1 LKAFEYQHGGEIIF
15 GNGRISE
22 VGSLVSRYG
31 RRCLIVSGPKK
42 GALRDLYPI
51 VGDLLEHLGL
61 DWEHF
66 DGVLPNPTVDLISSG
81 AKLAKKFNADVILGI
96 GGGSSLDAAKAI
108 AVEATHEGTSWD
120 YLFFKQKPSSKT
132 LPVVAVGTTSGSGS
146 QATQVAVITDTA
158 SRNKSALANAYLIP
172 RIAIVDPQLTL
183 SVPPMVT
190 ATTGFDVFC
199 HAFES
204 ILNPRSNVA
213 TELFAWEA
221 LRRVIGDLP
230 MAVQEGANLAARTSM
245 AWADTLAGMSIC
257 GAGVALPNG
266 IAMAVGGMFPNT
278 SHGLAL
284 ASVYRACL
292 EFTWESAVSTF
303 AGLAQ
308 ILEPSLKDVNAAEA
322 AAACPGL
329 VNEFMSGIGLSF
341 SLKDFGISQEE
352 IPALARQSMV
362 LPDYTNN
369 PRVPAYDEM
378 LQIITA
384 SF

>member
-1 LKAFEYQHGGEIIF
+1 
-15 GNGRISE
+15 
-22 VGSLVSRYG
+22 
-31 RRCLIVSGPKK
+31 
-42 GALRDLYPI
+42 
-51 VGDLLEHLGL
+51 
-61 DWEHF
+61 
-66 DGVLPNPTVDLISSG
+66 
-81 AKLAKKFNADVILGI
+81 
-96 GGGSSLDAAKAI
+96 
-108 AVEATHEGTSWD
+108 
-120 YLFFKQKPSSKT
+120 
-132 LPVVAVGTTSGSGS
+132 
-146 QATQVAVITDTA
+146 
-158 SRNKSALANAYLIP
+158 
-172 RIAIVDPQLTL
+172 
-183 SVPPMVT
+183 
-190 ATTGFDVFC
+190 
-199 HAFES
+199 
-204 ILNPRSNVA
+204 
-213 TELFAWEA
+213 
-221 LRRVIGDLP
+221 
-230 MAVQEGANLAARTSM
+230 
-245 AWADTLAGMSIC
+245 MSIC
-257 GAGVALPNG
+257 GAGVALPHG